1 MSLSAP
7 LPYGM
12 CWSSRTRI
20 PAIPAGLASTMILV
34 SLYGEKYGIA
44 VTGENA
50 TLALLNASV
59 CGCSHFQVATLRMSL
74 RRGSVM
80 VVQFRMKRALYWRY
94 RERTQLSRISR
105 LSHVFKFLRGGGE
118 TISREYVNEELD
130 AWLVEL
136 TFRRIVGHGEA
147 GLVKSAERLVE

>member
-1 MSLSAP
+1 MP
-7 LPYGM
+7 
-12 CWSSRTRI
+12 T
-20 PAIPAGLASTMILV
+20 GLASTMILV

-50 TLALLNASV
+50 ALALLNASV

-80 VVQFRMKRALYWRY
+80 VVQFRMKLALYWRC
-94 RERTQLSRISR
+94 RERNAAQSDFEVKPR
-105 LSHVFKFLRGGGE
+105 LLRGGGE

-147 GLVKSAERLVE
+147 GLVKSAEHLVE